1 MQPHLYITAALLA
14 ALCAPA
20 WAINK
25 CTGADGR
32 VMYQDAPCSGSGK
45 GAVLQV
51 WSAGGSDALPQVVQQ
66 PSADAATKP
75 RTEAQRIEALIAT
88 SQRARRLQL
97 LEVRLVPDAQGAID
111 GHRAQCDAQIKALQL
126 KKYSANNNLAGATWE
141 GSISGE
147 MTAIAARCDTHNR
160 ELKDD
165 YVTLHRECQDL
176 GGCK

>member
-1 MQPHLYITAALLA
+1 MQPHPYITAALLA

-32 VMYQDAPCSGSGK
+32 VVYQDAACSGSGK
-45 GAVLQV
+45 GTVLQV
-51 WSAGGSDALPQVVQQ
+51 WSAPGSEALPQVVQQ
-66 PSADAATKP
+66 PSSDAPTNP

-97 LEVRLVPDAQGAID
+97 LEVRLVPDARGAID
-111 GHRAQCDAQIKALQL
+111 GHRAQCDAQIRALQY

-141 GSISGE
+141 ASISGE
-147 MTAIAARCDTHNR
+147 MTAIAARCDTRNR

-165 YVTLHRECQDL
+165 HDTLYRECQDL